1 VHIAVEGDLLRRK
14 LEALL
19 AEPLAPHNRP
29 RARRQHAPVPQAELR
44 EPMPVAH
51 PIKTRVLTRAHE
63 IAGRLQ
69 LA

>member
-1 VHIAVEGDLLRRK
+1 M
-14 LEALL
+14 
-19 AEPLAPHNRP
+19 
-29 RARRQHAPVPQAELR
+29 PQAELR

-63 IAGRLQ
+63 VAGSLQ